1 MGREG
6 EVMSCS
12 RMENKILGYVDG
24 RLRENER
31 LEVEKHLAG
40 CAACCL
46 RVNEFRAVSGL
57 LEVARHVLSCLN
69 FQMACCAPA
78 SAA

>member
-1 MGREG
+1 
-6 EVMSCS
+6 MSCS

-40 CAACCL
+40 CA
-46 RVNEFRAVSGL
+46 V
-57 LEVARHVLSCLN
+57 
-69 FQMACCAPA
+69 CA
-78 SAA
+78 